1 VLFLFL
7 MFSVTENDSQI
18 ENIFNL
24 SKKKKTS
31 LILKNNFYF
40 SFSNRRNLSNHSR
53 TYARSL
59 LEVTGH
65 FSYKPNLKNSFV
77 SFYVEINITLI
88 FHHMNTWWKRILHTL
103 VMYVEVCSWFEGKK
117 FSATKFMNKNC
128 RERFLLTCLHV
139 YYAFF
144 FLLE

>member
-1 VLFLFL
+1 MIVKSKI
-7 MFSVTENDSQI
+7 FSI
-18 ENIFNL
+18 YP
-24 SKKKKTS
+24 KKKKTS
-31 LILKNNFYF
+31 LILKKNFYF

-88 FHHMNTWWKRILHTL
+88 FHHMNTW
-103 VMYVEVCSWFEGKK
+103 
-117 FSATKFMNKNC
+117 
-128 RERFLLTCLHV
+128 
-139 YYAFF
+139 
-144 FLLE
+144 